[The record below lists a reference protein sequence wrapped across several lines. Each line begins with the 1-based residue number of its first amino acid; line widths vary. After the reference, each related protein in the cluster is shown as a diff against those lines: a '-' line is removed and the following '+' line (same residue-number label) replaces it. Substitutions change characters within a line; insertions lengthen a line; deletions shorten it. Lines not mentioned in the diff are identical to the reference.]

1 MNYEIIV
8 NKSFPIKDENLP
20 KKLVVVGKNDHPS
33 VNLENESNDIL
44 LEEKAAHYFIRM
56 IEDLNKNHLNKI
68 IPDSG
73 YRTIEKQEKLLEFY
87 LKCDGTKAYER
98 VALPRTS
105 EHHTGLAIDI
115 AMINDGKYT
124 DEISG
129 NEPEIIELHNICH
142 KYGFILRYPKDK
154 TEITGYEYE
163 PWHFRFVGLELA
175 KKIYD
180 NKLTLEEIKQKEN
193 NMI

>member
-8 NKSFPIKDENLP
+8 NKSFPIKDEDLP
-20 KKLVVVGKNDHPS
+20 KKLVVVGKNDHPR

-44 LEEKAAHYFIRM
+44 LEEKTAYYFIRM
-56 IEDLNKNHLNKI
+56 IEDFNKNHLNKI

-73 YRTIEKQEKLLEFY
+73 YRTIEKQEKILEFY
-87 LKCDGTKAYER
+87 LKCDGDKAYER

-115 AMINDGKYT
+115 AMIKDGKYT

-129 NEPEIIELHNICH
+129 NEPEIIELHSICH

-154 TEITGYEYE
+154 SKMPWFIFITCYFGFI
-163 PWHFRFVGLELA
+163 FR
-175 KKIYD
+175 IS
-180 NKLTLEEIKQKEN
+180 
-193 NMI
+193 

>member
-1 MNYEIIV
+1 M
-8 NKSFPIKDENLP
+8 IK
-20 KKLVVVGKNDHPS
+20 
-33 VNLENESNDIL
+33 
-44 LEEKAAHYFIRM
+44 
-56 IEDLNKNHLNKI
+56 
-68 IPDSG
+68 
-73 YRTIEKQEKLLEFY
+73 
-87 LKCDGTKAYER
+87 
-98 VALPRTS
+98 
-105 EHHTGLAIDI
+105 
-115 AMINDGKYT
+115 DGKYT

-163 PWHFRFVGLELA
+163 PWHFRFVGLKLA

-180 NKLTLEEIKQKEN
+180 TKLTLEEIKQKEN

>member
-1 MNYEIIV
+1 MDYEIIV
-8 NKSFPIKDENLP
+8 NKSFPIKDEDLP

-44 LEEKAAHYFIRM
+44 LEEKAAYYFIRM

-73 YRTIEKQEKLLEFY
+73 YRTIEKQEKILEFY
-87 LKCDGTKAYER
+87 LKCDGDKAYER

-115 AMINDGKYT
+115 AMIKDDKYT

-154 TEITGYEYE
+154 TEITGYEYD
-163 PWHFRFVGLELA
+163 HGILDLL
-175 KKIYD
+175 D
-180 NKLTLEEIKQKEN
+180 
-193 NMI
+193 